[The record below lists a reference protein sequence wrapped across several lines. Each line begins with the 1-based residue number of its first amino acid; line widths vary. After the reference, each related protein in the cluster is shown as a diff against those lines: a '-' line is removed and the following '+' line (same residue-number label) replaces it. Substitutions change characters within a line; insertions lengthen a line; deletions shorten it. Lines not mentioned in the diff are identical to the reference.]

1 MQALGRPQDMFS
13 DKAISLQP
21 IFAQW
26 IQGLHTAAPGTTS
39 PNALAT
45 ASYIGG
51 DPVILGSKVA
61 LVPMNLGTAD
71 FMVHHIHAFTIHVT
85 ALILFKGLLYARNS
99 RLIPDKSNLG
109 FRFLVMDLDVVEL
122 VKFLVGIMYS

>member
-1 MQALGRPQDMFS
+1 MDSRVTYS
-13 DKAISLQP
+13 CTWNNIS
-21 IFAQW
+21 
-26 IQGLHTAAPGTTS
+26 
-39 PNALAT
+39 NALAT
-45 ASYIGG
+45 ASYIFGG

-99 RLIPDKSNLG
+99 RLIQINLT
-109 FRFLVMDLDVVEL
+109 
-122 VKFLVGIMYS
+122 